1 MKKDN
6 ELISEAYSKILNEGH
21 TPFNSERFIGTLQA
35 VTPLLKDDGKVV
47 LGLAIIRGILSKFL
61 MDDYNSKIKA
71 MKLAQQHLI
80 GVSEETLKQVIS
92 LIKTREKE
100 ISSWDDKKRASESD
114 YKGYPDLD
122 DDDRIFEPESNKS
135 SFKPSIDR
143 VYNRYATSGA
153 RKA

>member
-1 MKKDN
+1 MKNDI
-6 ELISEAYSKILNEGH
+6 ELISEAYNKILNEGS

-35 VTPLLKDDGKVV
+35 VEPLLKDDGKAA
-47 LGLAIIRGILSKFL
+47 LGLAILRGTLGKFM
-61 MDDYNSKIKA
+61 MDDPKSRLQA
-71 MKLAQQHLI
+71 VKLTQQYLD
-80 GVSEETLKQVIS
+80 GVSEENLKQVMG

-100 ISSWDDKKRASESD
+100 ISSWDDKRRASELD
-114 YKGYPDLD
+114 YKGSPHLNDSD
-122 DDDRIFEPESNKS
+122 FEPETEES